1 MTPTQAQTFAMLA
14 LDRGASPEHLP
25 PRARRSLLERWWI
38 DRESRLLTAAGREAM
53 LSSPHL
59 VAATKELDAI
69 GDPSKALALRV
80 MITGN
85 SLEVRQRNRRRAA
98 IASVAMRRAA
108 TR

>member
-25 PRARRSLLERWWI
+25 PRARKSLLERGWI

-59 VAATKELDAI
+59 VAATKELDAV

-80 MITGN
+80 MITGT

-98 IASVAMRRAA
+98 IASVAMRRASA
-108 TR
+108 R